1 MRVLFLQVLPS
12 AFFFRLAVK
21 FRNSGHSVYKINF
34 SGGDMAF
41 WNIASRSFNYKGT
54 LDNLPEYYKNF
65 LDKHHI
71 DSVLLF
77 GDCRPVHK
85 AVMPVCK
92 DLGIDVYVF
101 EEGYLRPNWI
111 TMDYYGTNW
120 NSRALDDLD
129 CLRKSY
135 DRFLSQGA
143 YDNGEAVRSY
153 FIKRAANDFVY
164 NVCNSFLKPFF
175 PGYKSHRPEWIY
187 REYSGFVKRFLKS
200 QKYRKKYL
208 KICRDTIRK
217 KEKFFLV
224 PLQLDSD
231 YQIREHS
238 RFSSMHEF
246 LETVFLSFRN
256 HASKDS
262 KLLVKLHPLD
272 NGIQDYCKITMNLA
286 REHGLEKRV
295 KAIDYV
301 NLPSLLRTCRGVILV
316 NSTVGFSAL
325 MNKKPVITLGKALYD
340 MPGITYQGN
349 LNHFWLDAETFS
361 PDKNLVNALRNLL
374 IEKTQVN
381 GGYFSQD
388 GVRLSVDNAYTK
400 ILKDK
405 ERLNREKIDKT
416 VNLRVQNVQR
426 LKENYELP
434 VPLPARK
441 VA

>member
-1 MRVLFLQVLPS
+1 
-12 AFFFRLAVK
+12 
-21 FRNSGHSVYKINF
+21 
-34 SGGDMAF
+34 
-41 WNIASRSFNYKGT
+41 
-54 LDNLPEYYKNF
+54 
-65 LDKHHI
+65 
-71 DSVLLF
+71 
-77 GDCRPVHK
+77 
-85 AVMPVCK
+85 
-92 DLGIDVYVF
+92 
-101 EEGYLRPNWI
+101 
-111 TMDYYGTNW
+111 
-120 NSRALDDLD
+120 
-129 CLRKSY
+129 
-135 DRFLSQGA
+135 
-143 YDNGEAVRSY
+143 
-153 FIKRAANDFVY
+153 
-164 NVCNSFLKPFF
+164 
-175 PGYKSHRPEWIY
+175 
-187 REYSGFVKRFLKS
+187 
-200 QKYRKKYL
+200 
-208 KICRDTIRK
+208 
-217 KEKFFLV
+217 
-224 PLQLDSD
+224 
-231 YQIREHS
+231 
-238 RFSSMHEF
+238 MHEF